1 MDARLLPSMRSD
13 ILPLCDRHFR
23 TMEFFVAPFS
33 ADYSI
38 EFFRCSE
45 KFCGRCFSERL
56 GYVLPKREESPALS
70 PGQPRC
76 EKHGRPM
83 FICSLDRQRNTVTY
97 ACPETHCPEVL
108 IKT

>member
-1 MDARLLPSMRSD
+1 
-13 ILPLCDRHFR
+13 
-23 TMEFFVAPFS
+23 MEFFIAPFS

-56 GYVLPKREESPALS
+56 GYILPKKDDSPVIR
-70 PGQPRC
+70 PDQPIC

-83 FICSLDRQRNTVTY
+83 FISSLDRQRNTVTY
-97 ACPETHCPEVL
+97 TCSEAHCPETL
-108 IKT
+108 MKR

>member
-1 MDARLLPSMRSD
+1 MRSD

-38 EFFRCSE
+38 EFLRCSE
-45 KFCGRCFSERL
+45 KFYGRCFSERL
-56 GYVLPKREESPALS
+56 GYVLPKRDESPVV
-70 PGQPRC
+70 QPEQPQC

-97 ACPETHCPEVL
+97 GCPEAHCPETL
-108 IKT
+108 IRR